1 MGVCVSVGE
10 GRWIDGRHCGAGVG
24 WGHGQARGN
33 HDVALLSRQGRGWER
48 WAGLA
53 TRGWREACSC
63 FQATTGHA
71 GGGVAARRSY
81 GATAWARTRD
91 GSAGV
96 DSRGRGV
103 RRRTGY
109 AKDHA
114 VAGAGVC
121 WLGLA
126 AGKCACA
133 QACGWEAGGSRGRAG
148 GSGGIR
154 DVGRRAFRGG
164 IRGVCAAGVSRGGR
178 AVAGGCSLHCLL
190 NS

>member
-1 MGVCVSVGE
+1 VRVCG
-10 GRWIDGRHCGAGVG
+10 GGGAASMAGIV
-24 WGHGQARGN
+24 
-33 HDVALLSRQGRGWER
+33 GRGWGGGMGRREGITTLHCSHGR
-48 WAGLA
+48 GGGGSGGRGLA
-53 TRGWREACSC
+53 TRGWRREACSC

-91 GSAGV
+91 GSASV

-103 RRRTGY
+103 RRRTDY
-109 AKDHA
+109 ANDHA

-133 QACGWEAGGSRGRAG
+133 QVCGWEAGGSRGRAC
-148 GSGGIR
+148 GSSGIR

-178 AVAGGCSLHCLL
+178 AVAGGGSLHCLL